1 MATITN
7 IDSLRTLAGLSQSSR
22 AISQASERI
31 STGLRV
37 NRASD
42 DPAGMAVAN
51 DLKTQ
56 LTSYNQILTNV
67 AEGQTVTNLV
77 DTSLSQMVDLLGYMR
92 VAAVAGMSSSL
103 AANGTDRDAY
113 QEAIDAYVSAFD
125 TIGSNTTWNGTS
137 LMSTASTMSVQT
149 GVNSGD
155 TTTLTFKKMT
165 TSELTITSTDLD
177 VSTVASS
184 TDAVSYIDDAID
196 TLNVYQTYIGA
207 MANVMESQSTVA
219 TNAITSYSAGYGA
232 IMNADYAA
240 ETAKLAAAQIQ
251 HDGATAMLIQGNG
264 LNRALVDYLLGGTST
279 YAPRTM

>member
-1 MATITN
+1 MYDN
-7 IDSLRTLAGLSQSSR
+7 S
-22 AISQASERI
+22 
-31 STGLRV
+31 
-37 NRASD
+37 
-42 DPAGMAVAN
+42 
-51 DLKTQ
+51 
-56 LTSYNQILTNV
+56 
-67 AEGQTVTNLV
+67 
-77 DTSLSQMVDLLGYMR
+77 
-92 VAAVAGMSSSL
+92 
-103 AANGTDRDAY
+103 TDRDAY

-165 TSELTITSTDLD
+165 TSELAISSTDLD
-177 VSTVASS
+177 VSTVALS
-184 TDAVSYIDDAID
+184 TAAVGYIDDAID
-196 TLNVYQTYIGA
+196 ALNVYQTYIGA

-232 IMNADYAA
+232 IMNADFAA

>member
-77 DTSLSQMVDLLGYMR
+77 DSSLSQMVDLLGYMR
-92 VAAVAGMSSSL
+92 VAAVSALSL
-103 AANGTDRDAY
+103 ATTDTSERTAYEDAV
-113 QEAIDAYVSAFD
+113 EAYVSAFD

-137 LMSTASTMSVQT
+137 LMSTPATMNVQT

-155 TTTLTFKKMT
+155 TTTLTFQEIT
-165 TSELTITSTDLD
+165 TSALD
-177 VSTVASS
+177 VDDLSLALADAA
-184 TDAVSYIDDAID
+184 DAVDTIDAAID

-232 IMNADYAA
+232 IMNADFAA

>member
-92 VAAVAGMSSSL
+92 VAAVAGMSSSISTSE
-103 AANGTDRDAY
+103 ATAY
-113 QEAIDAYVSAFD
+113 QDAIDAYVSAFD

-155 TTTLTFKKMT
+155 TTTLTFDQ
-165 TSELTITSTDLD
+165 ITSTAAAVSIGSLD
-177 VSTVASS
+177 VTDTDTAEIAVAS
-184 TDAVSYIDDAID
+184 IDDAID

-264 LNRALVDYLLGGTST
+264 LNRSLVDYLLGGPST
-279 YAPRTM
+279 YAPRTS

>member
-77 DTSLSQMVDLLGYMR
+77 DSSLSQMVDLLGYMR
-92 VAAVAGMSSSL
+92 VAAVSALSL
-103 AANGTDRDAY
+103 ATTDTSERTAYEDAV
-113 QEAIDAYVSAFD
+113 EAYVSAFD

-137 LMSTASTMSVQT
+137 LMSTPATMNVQT

-155 TTTLTFKKMT
+155 TTTLTFQQIT
-165 TSELTITSTDLD
+165 TSALD
-177 VSTVASS
+177 VDDLSLALADAA
-184 TDAVSYIDDAID
+184 DAVDTIDAAID

-232 IMNADYAA
+232 IMNADFAA

>member
-77 DTSLSQMVDLLGYMR
+77 DSSLSQMVDLLGYMR
-92 VAAVAGMSSSL
+92 VAAVSALSL
-103 AANGTDRDAY
+103 ATTDTSERTAYEDAV
-113 QEAIDAYVSAFD
+113 EAYVSAFD

-137 LMSTASTMSVQT
+137 LMSTAATMNVQT

-155 TTTLTFKKMT
+155 TTTLTFQQIT
-165 TSELTITSTDLD
+165 TSALD
-177 VSTVASS
+177 VDDLSLALADAA
-184 TDAVSYIDDAID
+184 DAVDTIDAAID

-232 IMNADYAA
+232 IMNADFAA

>member
-77 DTSLSQMVDLLGYMR
+77 DSSLSQMVDLLGYMR
-92 VAAVAGMSSSL
+92 VAAVSALSL
-103 AANGTDRDAY
+103 ATTDTSERTAYEDAV
-113 QEAIDAYVSAFD
+113 EAYVSAFD

-137 LMSTASTMSVQT
+137 LMSTPATMNVQT

-155 TTTLTFKKMT
+155 TTTLTFQEIT
-165 TSELTITSTDLD
+165 TSALD
-177 VSTVASS
+177 VDDLSLALADAD
-184 TDAVSYIDDAID
+184 DAVDTIDAAID

-232 IMNADYAA
+232 IMNADFAA

>member
-7 IDSLRTLAGLSQSSR
+7 IDSLRTLAGLNTSAR

-77 DTSLSQMVDLLGYMR
+77 DSSLSQMVDLLGYMR
-92 VAAVAGMSSSL
+92 VAAVAGESSTLS
-103 AANGTDRDAY
+103 TSERTAY
-113 QEAIDAYVSAFD
+113 QDAIDAYVTAFD

-137 LMSTASTMSVQT
+137 LMSTAATMDVQT

-155 TTTLTFKKMT
+155 TTTLTFKKIT
-165 TSELTITSTDLD
+165 TSTLSVNSLSTSDQYF
-177 VSTVASS
+177 AA
-184 TDAVSYIDDAID
+184 DAVDAID
-196 TLNVYQTYIGA
+196 SAIDTVNTYQTYIGA
-207 MANVMESQSTVA
+207 MSNVMESQSTVA
-219 TNAITSYSAGYGA
+219 TNAITNYSAGYGA
-232 IMNADYAA
+232 IMNADFAA

-264 LNRALVDYLLGGTST
+264 LNRSLVDYLLGGPST
-279 YAPRTM
+279 YAPRTS

>member
-7 IDSLRTLAGLSQSSR
+7 LDSLRTLAGLSQSSR

-92 VAAVAGMSSSL
+92 VAAVAGMSSSISTSE
-103 AANGTDRDAY
+103 ATAY
-113 QEAIDAYVSAFD
+113 QDAIDAYVSAFD

-155 TTTLTFKKMT
+155 TTTLTFDQ
-165 TSELTITSTDLD
+165 ITSTAAAVSIGSLD
-177 VSTVASS
+177 VTDTTSAKAAVAS
-184 TDAVSYIDDAID
+184 IDDAID

-264 LNRALVDYLLGGTST
+264 LNRSLVDYLLGGPST
-279 YAPRTM
+279 YAPRTS

>member
-7 IDSLRTLAGLSQSSR
+7 LDSLRTLAGLSQSSR

-77 DTSLSQMVDLLGYMR
+77 DSSLSQMVDLLGYMR
-92 VAAVAGMSSSL
+92 VAAVAGMSSL
-103 AANGTDRDAY
+103 APGGTDRIAY

-155 TTTLTFKKMT
+155 TTTLTFDKIT
-165 TSELTITSTDLD
+165 TSELTITSTSLD
-177 VSTVASS
+177 VTTSVATSTAAVA
-184 TDAVSYIDDAID
+184 YIDTAID

-232 IMNADYAA
+232 IMNADFAA

>member
-7 IDSLRTLAGLSQSSR
+7 LDSLRTLAGLSQSSR

-37 NRASD
+37 NRAYD

-77 DTSLSQMVDLLGYMR
+77 DSSLSQMVDLLGYMR
-92 VAAVAGMSSSL
+92 VAAVAAESSTLSTSERT
-103 AANGTDRDAY
+103 AYADAV
-113 QEAIDAYVSAFD
+113 EAYVSAFD

-137 LMSTASTMSVQT
+137 LMSTAATMNVQT

-155 TTTLTFKKMT
+155 TTTLTFQQIT
-165 TSELTITSTDLD
+165 TSALD
-177 VSTVASS
+177 VDDLSLALADAA
-184 TDAVSYIDDAID
+184 DAVDTIDTAID

-232 IMNADYAA
+232 IMNADFAA